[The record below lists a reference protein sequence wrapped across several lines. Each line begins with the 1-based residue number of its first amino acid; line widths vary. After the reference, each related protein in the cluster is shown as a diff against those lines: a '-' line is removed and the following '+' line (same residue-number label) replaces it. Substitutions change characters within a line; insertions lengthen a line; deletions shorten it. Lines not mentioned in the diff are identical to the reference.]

1 VRGVAFLAF
10 VLTLAFTPLAIWALR
25 RLHVIDVPTERSSHV
40 SRTPRGGGVGVFLG
54 AVSGLILAGSKGVVE
69 AGSLKTLL
77 VCSSFFAIVGLVDDV
92 RTLNVKPRLAAQAA
106 CAVLFVAPWFFE
118 NGPALSVGFRAATAA
133 AAVVWVMGFLNV
145 FNFMDGINGISALHT
160 VLAGGTL
167 AFIGH
172 TDGHRIVE
180 VCGVTIAAAALGFLP
195 YNFPRARVFL
205 GDVGS
210 YFIGTWL
217 AISVLIALV
226 WKSPPEAVLGPLVIY
241 LADTS
246 FTLVN
251 RVRQGKQWSESHH
264 EHIYQQLIDRGW
276 SHVETSL
283 TVLAFSTACMLLGL
297 VSLTT
302 NVTGRIVA
310 DLLIPVVA
318 LGYLAVPRLLA
329 RATRRRAS
337 AATVTDGATS
347 RRQAA

>member
-10 VLTLAFTPLAIWALR
+10 VLTLAFTPLAIWVLR
-25 RLHVIDVPTERSSHV
+25 RLRVIDVPTERSSHV
-40 SRTPRGGGVGVFLG
+40 TRTPRGGGVGVCLG

-69 AGSLKTLL
+69 AGSLKTLV
-77 VCSSFFAIVGLVDDV
+77 VCASFFAIVGLIDDV

-118 NGPALSVGFRAATAA
+118 NGPALGVGFRAAMAA
-133 AAVVWVMGFLNV
+133 AAVVWVMGYLNV

-172 TDGHRIVE
+172 VEGHRIVE
-180 VCGVTIAAAALGFLP
+180 VCGVTIAFAALGFLP

-226 WKSPPEAVLGPLVIY
+226 WKSPPEAVVGPLVIY
-241 LADTS
+241 VADAT
-246 FTLVN
+246 FTLLN
-251 RVRQGKQWSESHH
+251 RIRQGKPWAESHH

-276 SHVETSL
+276 SHVSTSL

-297 VSLTT
+297 VSLTSST
-302 NVTGRIVA
+302 SARVVA
-310 DLLIPVVA
+310 DLAIPVVA
-318 LGYLAVPRLLA
+318 IGYLAVPQVLA
-329 RATRRRAS
+329 RADRRRVARES
-337 AATVTDGATS
+337 APRTTT